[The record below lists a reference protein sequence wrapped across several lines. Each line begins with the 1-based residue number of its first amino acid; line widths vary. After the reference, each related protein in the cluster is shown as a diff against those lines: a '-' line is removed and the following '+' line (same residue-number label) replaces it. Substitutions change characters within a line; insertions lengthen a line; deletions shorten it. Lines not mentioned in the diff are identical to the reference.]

1 VAVLAQEAVASKP
14 TRCPQ
19 LPPWAFMADSALDI
33 AESTSYNV
41 SGKCGCGNGFPSR
54 LLATPCREM
63 LPW

>member
-1 VAVLAQEAVASKP
+1 MAALGQGAVASEP
-14 TRCPQ
+14 TRHPQ
-19 LPPWAFMADSALDI
+19 FPPWASMADSALDI

-54 LLATPCREM
+54 LLATCDI